1 MPKIVILI
9 NAGSGTES
17 DNDALIKML
26 GEEFAAHDI
35 TADIKLA
42 KSGEEL
48 LKLAGEAVKSDCETI
63 VAGGGDG
70 TISAVAARVLRSG
83 KTLGI
88 LPLGTL
94 NHFSRD
100 LQIPQTLP
108 EAVRVIA
115 EGRTKEIDVGEVNG
129 HIFLNNSSIGLYPR
143 IVHKR
148 ERQQQRLGRGK
159 WVAAFWASVLVL
171 RRHPFLDVRL
181 ELENETL
188 RRRTPLIFIGNNDY
202 EMAGFNIGRR
212 TRLDGGKLSLYLL
225 HRTSRWRLIV
235 LAIRSLLGMLR
246 QAKEFEEFSIAE
258 CDIDTRRRKLLL
270 VAFDGEVTAM
280 KAPLKYR
287 ILAKALRVIVNG
299 E

>member
-1 MPKIVILI
+1 MPKIVTLI

-26 GEEFAAHDI
+26 DEEFAVHGV

-42 KSGEEL
+42 NSGEEL
-48 LKLAGEAVKSDCETI
+48 VKLAREAVKSDYETI

-70 TISAVAARVLRSG
+70 TISAVAASVLRSG
-83 KTLGI
+83 KTLGV

-100 LQIPQTLP
+100 LHIPQTLP
-108 EAVRVIA
+108 EAVRVIV
-115 EGRTKEIDVGEVNG
+115 EGHTKEIDVGEVNG
-129 HIFLNNSSIGLYPR
+129 HIFLNNSSIGLYPH

-148 ERQQQRLGRGK
+148 ERQQERLGRSK
-159 WVAAFWASVLVL
+159 WVAAFWASVMVL

-181 ELENETL
+181 EFKNEIL
-188 RRRTPLIFIGNNDY
+188 RRRTPLIFIGNNEY
-202 EMAGFNIGRR
+202 EMTGFNIGRR
-212 TRLDGGKLSLYLL
+212 ASLDKGKLSLYIL
-225 HRTSRWRLIV
+225 HRTTRWKLIV
-235 LAIRSLLGMLR
+235 LAIRSLLGKLR
-246 QAKEFEEFSIAE
+246 QAREFEEVLIEE
-258 CDIDTRRRKLLL
+258 CEIETRRRKVLL

-280 KAPLKYR
+280 KTPLKYKVR
-287 ILAKALRVIVNG
+287 AKALKVIVNG